1 MLYEVIVK
9 NTSGAV
15 IYRSV
20 NSSLSNILTIRE
32 ALISRLTS
40 DNEWQG
46 DYAATLIVTAADTEA
61 KTCIELKDLQV
72 SFA

>member
-9 NTSGAV
+9 NTSGG
-15 IYRSV
+15 IIHHST
-20 NSSLSNILTIRE
+20 NSSLANILTIRE
-32 ALISRLTS
+32 ALINRFTN

-46 DYAATLIVTAADTEA
+46 DYADTLTVAAADTEA